1 MSDPGTFPQLC
12 LGSDLPL
19 LIPLA
24 GGIMQKG
31 FFLCTKTRSADFP
44 SAGLF
49 ILGRH
54 NQHFRRSHQY
64 PKEVDQLPGLH
75 QMADVW
81 SKAKKTSHLRN
92 GAVMSNALLYEM
104 TLLDPSTFAIGA
116 ALSMSLVKH

>member
-64 PKEVDQLPGLH
+64 TRPKGRNCRGQKEKTEKRTEGL
-75 QMADVW
+75 
-81 SKAKKTSHLRN
+81 
-92 GAVMSNALLYEM
+92 
-104 TLLDPSTFAIGA
+104 
-116 ALSMSLVKH
+116 

>member
-54 NQHFRRSHQY
+54 NQHFRRY
-64 PKEVDQLPGLH
+64 FIMLALH
-75 QMADVW
+75 EKSVTETRAR
-81 SKAKKTSHLRN
+81 SA
-92 GAVMSNALLYEM
+92 
-104 TLLDPSTFAIGA
+104 
-116 ALSMSLVKH
+116 